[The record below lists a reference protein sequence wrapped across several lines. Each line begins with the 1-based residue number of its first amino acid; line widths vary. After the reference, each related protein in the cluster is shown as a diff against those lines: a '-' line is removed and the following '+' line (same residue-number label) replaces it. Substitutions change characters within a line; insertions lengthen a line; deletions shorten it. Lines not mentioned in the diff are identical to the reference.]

1 MNFTEVIMAAKSN
14 DDDAKNKLLQMYNPF
29 ILKNSMINNRFD
41 EDLYQSLVQVFLR
54 CIDRFT
60 V

>member
-1 MNFTEVIMAAKSN
+1 MAAKSN